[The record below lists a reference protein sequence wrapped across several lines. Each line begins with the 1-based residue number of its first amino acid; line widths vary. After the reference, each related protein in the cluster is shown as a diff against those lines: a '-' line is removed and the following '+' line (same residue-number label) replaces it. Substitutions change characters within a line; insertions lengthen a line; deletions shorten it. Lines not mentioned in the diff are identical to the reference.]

1 MMLYLLI
8 PCSVTVTTFKYYM
21 TVPAGELTA
30 LPQTPVFKG
39 PTSKGREGK
48 GKGRG
53 DGKRRGREREGR
65 GREGNRTTQNLV
77 TTPLAHPEFQA
88 QFYMFALNLFWGGT
102 PSLLGCALLILGQ
115 SVVRV
120 KI

>member
-39 PTSKGREGK
+39 PTSKEREGK
-48 GKGRG
+48 GRGRG
-53 DGKRRGREREGR
+53 DGKRRGKG
-65 GREGNRTTQNLV
+65 GEGNRTTQNLV
-77 TTPLAHPEFQA
+77 ATPL
-88 QFYMFALNLFWGGT
+88 
-102 PSLLGCALLILGQ
+102 SL
-115 SVVRV
+115 VVTV
-120 KI
+120 VTTAV